1 MSWSPFFS
9 NVEIEGSSDP
19 YERYGGRGVDAVVG
33 SGRMEISGDSLSGE
47 EISDLDYRAL
57 VLKSALQRARS
68 QGRSSPNTL
77 DMALAQKSVDQ
88 NLRKRD
94 ISRAY
99 RF

>member
-9 NVEIEGSSDP
+9 NVEIEGSTEP
-19 YERYGGRGVDAVVG
+19 YDWYGGRGADAVVG
-33 SGRMEISGDSLSGE
+33 TGRFEINGDSLSGE

-57 VLKSALQRARS
+57 VLKSALHRARS
-68 QGRSSPNTL
+68 QGRNTPNTL
-77 DMALAQKSVDQ
+77 DMAMAQKAVDQ